1 MVTRWTRTRPQRS
14 DRGRRRLE
22 SDAEERPD
30 RMPSARCPICA
41 TRVGPDDALGLI
53 DGGRAHAE
61 CALVHWLRASEP
73 GNHRIGPV
81 LSRRDSRSET
91 SSLIDDLQ
99 SLCRGEH
106 KLDT

>member
-1 MVTRWTRTRPQRS
+1 MVTPWTRTRPQRS
-14 DRGRRRLE
+14 DRGRWRLE
-22 SDAEERPD
+22 SDADERPD

-53 DGGRAHAE
+53 DGEPAHAE

-73 GNHRIGPV
+73 GNQRVRPV

-91 SSLIDDLQ
+91 IALIDNLE
-99 SLCRGEH
+99 SLYREEH